1 MNKNFIL
8 TGFLTSITNLILH
21 AGTFFVFLKEFYAS
35 HPAGSI
41 DYLQQLNRPADQLVI
56 WALLVSALAFGFFIT
71 TTIRWS
77 GAKTFS
83 SGLKYGLILGI
94 LFWTAMNFG
103 LYSAQNIFS
112 LPSVFADL
120 ACSVFAMTIS
130 AGVSAWILGKAKNV
144 SL

>member
-8 TGFLTSITNLILH
+8 TSFITASANLVLHSATYFGFLKN
-21 AGTFFVFLKEFYAS
+21 FYAS
-35 HPAGSI
+35 HPAGSPE
-41 DYLQQLNRPADQLVI
+41 YLKQLNRPADQLVI

-71 TTIRWS
+71 TMMQWS
-77 GAKTFS
+77 GARTFVG
-83 SGLKYGLILGI
+83 GLQKGLVMAM

-120 ACSVFAMTIS
+120 ICSVLAMSVS
-130 AGVSAWILGKAKNV
+130 AGVSAWLLGKGKIV
-144 SL
+144 K